1 MANAPLSEKEQAVF
15 KFIKKHIDKNGYSP
29 TYRQIQE
36 GLGYQSIGAVQRF
49 LKQLSTKGYI
59 QVGEGQR
66 RGISLLEEENAEGTR
81 LPLLGK
87 VAAGAPIEAVET
99 TEFIDV
105 AKSMV
110 KPGHQFF
117 ALQVKGDSMID
128 DHIADG
134 DYVIIKKQKNANE
147 GEIIVALIDNEATL
161 KRFRKRKDVI
171 ELHPANKNYQP
182 IKVRENSN
190 FEILGVL
197 TGVIRKY

>member
-1 MANAPLSEKEQAVF
+1 MANAPLSEKEHVVY
-15 KFIKKHIDKNGYSP
+15 KFIKRHIDKNGYSP

-49 LKQLSTKGYI
+49 LKQLSNKGYI

-66 RGISLLEEENAEGTR
+66 RGISLLEEESAEATR
-81 LPLLGK
+81 LPMLGK
-87 VAAGAPIEAVET
+87 VAAGLPIEAVESN
-99 TEFIDV
+99 EFIDV

-110 KPGHQFF
+110 KAGHQFF
-117 ALQVKGDSMID
+117 ALQVKGDSMIE

-134 DYVIIKKQKNANE
+134 DYVIIKKQKTAHE

-161 KRFRKRKDVI
+161 KRFRKKKDVI

>member
-1 MANAPLSEKEQAVF
+1 MANAPLSEKEQVVY
-15 KFIKKHIDKNGYSP
+15 KYIKKHIDKNGYSP

-66 RGISLLEEENAEGTR
+66 RGISLLEEESAEATR

-87 VAAGAPIEAVET
+87 VAAGLPIEAVET
-99 TEFIDV
+99 MEFIDV

-128 DHIADG
+128 DHIVDG

-147 GEIIVALIDNEATL
+147 GEIVVALIDNEATL

-182 IKVRENSN
+182 IKVRDNSN